1 MMPPAPH
8 NPASPMYVAREM
20 QQAAKG
26 FDGNLAK
33 LCMIG
38 SLVCMGATALAT
50 IAQTLHFN
58 RIYREHDH
66 DHHRGRD

>member
-1 MMPPAPH
+1 MPHAPYG
-8 NPASPMYVAREM
+8 PASSMFVAREF

-33 LCMIG
+33 LCMVA
-38 SLVCMGATALAT
+38 SVVCMGATALAS
-50 IAQTLHFN
+50 IAQTLHFK
-58 RIYREHDH
+58 RIYGEHGR

>member
-1 MMPPAPH
+1 MMPPALH
-8 NPASPMYVAREM
+8 NPASSMFVAREF

-33 LCMIG
+33 LCMVA
-38 SLVCMGATALAT
+38 SVVCMGATAIAT

-66 DHHRGRD
+66 NHQRGRD